1 MLPYSV
7 ELLTIGTCLKSYV
20 NAGEKVQ
27 DRQYMYKCMCDH
39 WPSLIK
45 EKDTLVLSE
54 SKKSMMN
61 VGIAK

>member
-27 DRQYMYKCMCDH
+27 DRQCMYKCMCDH
-39 WPSLIK
+39 WPPLTK
-45 EKDTLVLSE
+45 EKDSLVLSE